1 MLKFTKNIWSLFYLI
16 VFIGTTLLA
25 IAVYQQYDEIVT
37 NTKKQQQHHLHMYHD
52 RLDALFR
59 EQEMLQNVLANTYL
73 SNPYFNNK
81 TFDTLLDINPL
92 LLGLI
97 IVSKEGDLQFSS
109 FTELR
114 LPNLLRD
121 KNTQQWFQEAL
132 DTKQMVIGKAYF
144 LESSDQWIL
153 PVRKK
158 ILDARGNIVAVI
170 STALDLTMLHRIW
183 DDLDNIHN
191 SLQVTLDNGAFPILR
206 SRLKVEEYAQY
217 YNKSL
222 PGKQLFGQQLSRLK
236 AQLKAQKTSYLQRTF
251 QNSEASKTGKVLYT
265 LSYNARYHFWTSAET
280 PYQLVLQKL
289 YQQGF
294 YYFVFYLLLMVT
306 IFSLFRWLIKNEI
319 NKIDE
324 LTYNAEHD
332 SLTGLANHTVIHKHF
347 TEMQKGKQTPF
358 ALLYLK
364 LDNFNN
370 INKAFG
376 HRYGHLIL
384 TQVAKRI
391 LQSLVPCS
399 EHSVERRKP
408 YCSKTGKP
416 CLVGLNTLATRY
428 SGDEFVIFIESD
440 NRNEIVECA
449 KLILK
454 NIAQPYVTNRNEF
467 KVSASIGIACFP
479 DDALEIETLLSYADS
494 SIESAQKRRNQ
505 YQFFSQNS
513 HSQLTRNIEIEQS
526 LRLAMENKEITLVYQ
541 PQLDREHK
549 LVGVEALVRWHSE
562 KLGFVAPDEFI
573 PIAEKAGYMR
583 QLGLYIMHHAMQE
596 IARLKKR
603 EALSFQLSINISA
616 KQFMQSD
623 FMKKLFEACIFH
635 NIEPATITIEITE
648 SLFIE
653 RLDILL
659 PVFNKMKAHNITL
672 SLDDFGTGYSSL
684 SMLKKVPIDELKI
697 DKSFVDHIVTN
708 HADNAIVETII
719 NMAKALGMRIV
730 AEGVEDEQQV
740 TLLKKA
746 DCDIFQGYYF
756 SKPLQ
761 LEELK
766 IFAKKH

>member
-1 MLKFTKNIWSLFYLI
+1 MLKFKKNIWLLFYLI

-25 IAVYQQYDEIVT
+25 IAIYQKYDDILKS
-37 NTKKQQQHHLHMYHD
+37 TKTEQQHHLHMYHD
-52 RLDALFR
+52 RLDALLR
-59 EQEMLQNVLANTYL
+59 EQEILQNVLANTYL
-73 SNPYFNNK
+73 NNPYFNNQ
-81 TFDTLLDINPL
+81 TFDTLSDINPL
-92 LLGLI
+92 VLGLI
-97 IVSKEGDLQFSS
+97 IISKEGELQFSS
-109 FTELR
+109 FTELQ
-114 LPNLLRD
+114 LPELLKD

-132 DTKQMVIGKAYF
+132 NTEQMVVGKAY
-144 LESSDQWIL
+144 LLKSSNQWIL
-153 PVRKK
+153 PVRKQ
-158 ILDARGNIVAVI
+158 ILDANGNIVAVI
-170 STALDLTMLHRIW
+170 STAFDLTALHKLW
-183 DDLDNIHN
+183 DDIDNIN
-191 SLQVTLDNGAFPILR
+191 NTIQVTLDNGAFPILR
-206 SRLKVEEYAQY
+206 SRLKIDEYAQY
-217 YNKSL
+217 YNNSL
-222 PGKQLFGQQLSRLK
+222 PGKLLFGQQFSRLK
-236 AQLKAQKTSYLQRTF
+236 AQLAAQNTSYLQ
-251 QNSEASKTGKVLYT
+251 QISPNSEDSKIGKVLYS
-265 LSYNARYHFWTSAET
+265 LCYNARYHFWISAET
-280 PYQLVLQKL
+280 PYQLILQKL

-294 YYFVFYLLLMVT
+294 YYFIFYLLLMVT

-319 NKIDE
+319 QKIDE

-332 SLTGLANHTVIHKHF
+332 ALTGLANHTVINKHF
-347 TEMQKGKQTPF
+347 IEMQKVNKTPF

-376 HRYGHLIL
+376 HRYGHIIL

-399 EHSVERRKP
+399 EHSVQRRKLFCP
-408 YCSKTGKP
+408 KTGKP

-440 NRNEIVECA
+440 DRNEIAECA

-479 DDALEIETLLSYADS
+479 EDALEIETLLSYADS
-494 SIESAQKRRNQ
+494 SIERAQKRRNQ
-505 YQFFSQNS
+505 YQFFSQNN

-541 PQLDREHK
+541 PQLDSEQK
-549 LVGVEALVRWHSE
+549 LVGVEALVRWNSE

-573 PIAEKAGYMR
+573 PIAEKAGYIR
-583 QLGLYIMHHAMQE
+583 HLGLYILHKSMRE
-596 IARLKKR
+596 IAILKKS
-603 EALSFQLSINISA
+603 EQLAFQLSINVSA
-616 KQFMQSD
+616 KQFTQSD
-623 FMKKLFEACIFH
+623 FMKKLFEACTFH
-635 NIEPATITIEITE
+635 DIEPATITIEITE

-653 RLDILL
+653 RLDRLL

-697 DKSFVDHIVTN
+697 DKSFIDHIATN
-708 HADNAIVETII
+708 QVDNAIVETII
-719 NMAKALGMRIV
+719 SMAKALGMRIV

-740 TLLKKA
+740 ALLKKA

-756 SKPLQ
+756 SKPLS
-761 LEELK
+761 LDDLRV
-766 IFAKKH
+766 FAKKH